1 MNPMEMIKTLIG
13 RGMNPQQVFSNMF
26 SNMSNQNP
34 IVNNLIGMMN
44 SGNKQGV
51 ETFARNIFKE
61 QGRNFDEEFSSFMK
75 NIKG

>member
-34 IVNNLIGMMN
+34 MVNNLIGMMN